1 MTRQSLLAAAF
12 CLLACLPALSS
23 DGTTSKDDNVV
34 GARWEYTAEKDG
46 EKLTGKFRAYKQE
59 LLIYEKKVGKIH
71 PKDEDETRL
80 IFTDL
85 PEEKL
90 NGEAIIRKISNGKK
104 ATWVGTLKTKSGDSW
119 NFTAV
124 LLAK

>member
-1 MTRQSLLAAAF
+1 MTRRSLLAAAL
-12 CLLACLPALSS
+12 CLLACLSALSS
-23 DGTTSKDDNVV
+23 DGTVSKDDKVV

-46 EKLTGKFRAYKQE
+46 EKLTGKFRAYKKD
-59 LLIYEKKVGKIH
+59 LFFGDKKIGDFL
-71 PKDEDETRL
+71 PKDEDEARL
-80 IFTDL
+80 VFTDL

-90 NGEAIIRKISNGKK
+90 NGNAIIRKSAGSKK
-104 ATWVGTLKTKSGDSW
+104 ATWVGTLKTKNGDSW